1 MKSLAF
7 YDLEKRYHL
16 RQRLYV
22 WAIKEGTRLYCP
34 TKFLL
39 IYLNVA
45 IPN

>member
-1 MKSLAF
+1 MILK
-7 YDLEKRYHL
+7 KGTHL

-22 WAIKEGTRLYCP
+22 GDIKEGTRLYYP

>member
-7 YDLEKRYHL
+7 YDPKKGTPL
-16 RQRLYV
+16 RPRLHV

-34 TKFLL
+34 TKVYL